1 MAEEKK
7 KSRIVPKKYPMP
19 EQDPKERVRN
29 FDEVP
34 IGQDK
39 ETAILEAKRC
49 LQCKP
54 SPNRKICMDGCP
66 VEIDIPAFIKQL
78 QEGNLEGAMSV
89 IREKQNLPAICGRVC
104 PYENQCEG
112 FCVIGKKNEPV
123 GIGRLERFLADWER
137 NEQKHGRIELPP
149 STGKKVA
156 VVGGGPAG
164 LTVAGDLAKLG
175 HKVTVFEALQYSG
188 GVLVYGIPEFRLP
201 KDIVKAEV
209 DFIKRSGVEIKNDFV
224 VGKLDTVDD
233 LLKEYDVVFVG
244 TGAGLPKWTNLEGEN
259 LNGIMSANEFLT
271 RVNLMKAFRFPDY
284 DTPIRVGKT
293 VVTLGGGNV
302 AMDCAR
308 TALRLGA
315 EESVILYRRSDAELP
330 ARREEVHHAHEEGV
344 KFELL
349 AAPLKYIGDDCGN
362 VKQIEAIR
370 MKLGEPDDSG
380 RRRPI
385 RIEGSNF
392 IVDCQTVLVAIG
404 QSPNPLV
411 PMTTPDL
418 KTTKWGTIVVDA
430 EGRTSKKGVFAGG
443 DISTGAATVILAMGD
458 GKRAAKTMHK
468 YLMDDPSWPAPE
480 TFEKDA
486 C

>member
-1 MAEEKK
+1 MAEEQK
-7 KSRIVPKKYPMP
+7 KSKIVPKKYPMP
-19 EQDPKERVRN
+19 EQDPKDRVRN

-54 SPNRKICMDGCP
+54 GPKRMICKDGCP
-66 VEIDIPAFIKQL
+66 VEIDIPAFIKQV
-78 QEGNLEGAMSV
+78 QEGHLEEAMRI
-89 IREKQNLPAICGRVC
+89 IREKQNLPAVCGRVC

-112 FCVIGKKNEPV
+112 FCVVGKKNEPV

-137 NEQKHGRIELPP
+137 NEQKHGKMEMPP

-201 KDIVKAEV
+201 KEIVRAEV
-209 DFIKRSGVEIKNDFV
+209 DFIRRSGVEIRNDFV
-224 VGKLDTVDD
+224 VGKLATVDE
-233 LLKEYDVVFVG
+233 LMEEYDAVFVG
-244 TGAGLPKWTNLEGEN
+244 TGAGLPNWTHLEGES
-259 LNGIMSANEFLT
+259 LNGILSANEFLT
-271 RVNLMKAFRFPDY
+271 RVNLMKAFNFPDY

-315 EESVILYRRSDAELP
+315 EESIILYRRSDEELP
-330 ARREEVHHAHEEGV
+330 ARREEIHHAKEEGV
-344 KFELL
+344 RFELL
-349 AAPLKYIGDDCGN
+349 AAPVRYIGDDCGN

-370 MKLGEPDDSG
+370 MRLGEPDDSG

-385 RIEGSNF
+385 KIEGSNF
-392 IVDCQTVLVAIG
+392 TVDCQTVLVAIG

-418 KTTKWGTIVVDA
+418 RTTKWGTIAVDA

-458 GKRAAKTMHK
+458 GKRAAKAMHR
-468 YLMDDPSWPAPE
+468 YLTEDPSWPAPE
-480 TFEKDA
+480 VFEKA
-486 C
+486 SC